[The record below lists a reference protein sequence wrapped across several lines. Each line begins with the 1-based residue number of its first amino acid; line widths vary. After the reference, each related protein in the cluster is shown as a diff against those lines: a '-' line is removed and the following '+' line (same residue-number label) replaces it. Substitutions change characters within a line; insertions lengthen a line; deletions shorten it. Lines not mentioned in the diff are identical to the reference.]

1 MDSIRRYPTVAFFTL
16 TYVIAWLFWGL
27 DIALGGAAQG
37 LITIGLF
44 GPFIAALVVIGVTEG
59 RGSVRTFLGR
69 LRRWRASGRLYA
81 LALIGPFVLAFA
93 ATLLDALTGGDAPSV
108 ARQVP
113 ADVPQ
118 GTIVVILPLIFVF
131 GLLFG
136 GPLGE
141 EPGWRGFALPRL
153 LTGLGTWTTSALLG
167 LLWGL
172 WQLPLFLIPGTTQA
186 ALSSGAYFF
195 WTIGLS
201 YLFTRLYQASA
212 GNLPLLLIFRTALNV
227 SAALLVLPAGDLLS
241 ARPFLFHI
249 GLVWLVCIVLT
260 MTARFGHATPSGA
273 TDAAPERAD
282 GTEAAPLGRGGSPDV
297 VKEWET
303 MSGVDQ
309 DDKAKEAERERTA
322 RTPGVAGTIFGHQH
336 DQSGKD
342 EDRTGKYGG
351 DDGALEHEAGE
362 TNTPEDTGSKVE
374 PGRKEGR

>member
-16 TYVIAWLFWGL
+16 AYGIAWLFWGL

-59 RGSVRTFLGR
+59 RGGIRTFLGR

-93 ATLLDALTGGDAPSV
+93 AALLDALAGGPAPSV
-108 ARQVP
+108 ARRVP
-113 ADVPQ
+113 AGEPQ
-118 GTIVVILPLIFVF
+118 GTIVAILPLLFVF
-131 GLLFG
+131 GLLFD

-153 LTGLGTWTTSALLG
+153 LAGFGTWTTSALLG
-167 LLWGL
+167 LSWGL

-201 YLFTRLYQASA
+201 YLFTRLYGASD
-212 GNLPLLLIFRTALNV
+212 GNLPLLLICRTALNV
-227 SAALLVLPAGDLLS
+227 SAALLVLPAGKLLS

-260 MTARFGHATPSGA
+260 VTARFGRATPPGA
-273 TDAAPERAD
+273 TDAAPARAD
-282 GTEAAPLGRGGSPDV
+282 GTEAAP
-297 VKEWET
+297 
-303 MSGVDQ
+303 
-309 DDKAKEAERERTA
+309 
-322 RTPGVAGTIFGHQH
+322 
-336 DQSGKD
+336 
-342 EDRTGKYGG
+342 
-351 DDGALEHEAGE
+351 
-362 TNTPEDTGSKVE
+362 
-374 PGRKEGR
+374 